1 MDAGEIARACAE
13 VMWAEDSASKGLGMR
28 LISIEPGRAMLGITV
43 TESMVNGLDTAHGGF
58 IFTLADSTLAYAS
71 NTHNRRAFAQ
81 HCAVTFVAPGRLGD
95 RLVATGIERHRAGR
109 SGIYDIT
116 VTRDDGTVIAEFRG
130 HTRTVEGTI
139 LGDRLQ

>member
-1 MDAGEIARACAE
+1 MEAGEMARACADA
-13 VMWAEDSASKGLGMR
+13 MWAVDRASSGLGMR
-28 LISIEPGRAMLGITV
+28 LVSVEPGRAVLAMTV

-58 IFTLADSTLAYAS
+58 IFTLADSALAYAS

-95 RLVATGIERHRAGR
+95 TLVATSIERNRTGR
-109 SGIYDIT
+109 SGLYDVT

-130 HTRTVEGTI
+130 HTRAIADPLLPDAKV
-139 LGDRLQ
+139 